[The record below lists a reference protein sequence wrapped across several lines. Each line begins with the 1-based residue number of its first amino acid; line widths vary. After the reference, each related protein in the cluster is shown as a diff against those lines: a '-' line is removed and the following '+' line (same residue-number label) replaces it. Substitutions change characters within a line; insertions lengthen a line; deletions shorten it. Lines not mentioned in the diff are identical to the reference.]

1 MQRERHPGQKPSVER
16 ICREFSITR
25 DAYYK
30 NSKRYQR
37 RELLEEQVLDLVRP
51 KRRIQS
57 REGTR
62 KLYYGI
68 KKDLDRMELKVGRD
82 KLFDI
87 LRKHDMLV
95 KPRKKYVNTTN
106 SKHMFYAHNNLVKDF
121 IPTGKNQLWVTDITY
136 IRTLDGFL
144 FLALITDAYSRKIV
158 GYDISDSL
166 ELEGALRALRKALSR
181 LPAGHKL
188 IHHSDRGIQYC
199 SHAYISKLKSRGIR
213 VSMAAKGN
221 CYENAMAERMNGILK
236 QEYYLD
242 QNFKTKTIAKK
253 TCKEAVTIYNSL
265 RLHMSLG
272 YKTPNHVHDKAA

>member
-1 MQRERHPGQKPSVER
+1 MREQHTGRKIGIER
-16 ICREFSITR
+16 ICKEFSITR

-30 NSKRYQR
+30 HRRRYQR
-37 RELLEEQVLDLVRP
+37 RRLIEEQVLELVRP
-51 KRRIQS
+51 KRRVQS
-57 REGTR
+57 REGVR
-62 KLYYGI
+62 KLHIGL
-68 KKDLDRMELKVGRD
+68 KDDLHRMNLKVGRD

-87 LRKHDMLV
+87 LRTHDMLV
-95 KPRKKYVNTTN
+95 KPRKSYVNTTN
-106 SKHMFYAHNNLVKDF
+106 SRHRFHTYLNLIEGF
-121 IPTGKNQLWVTDITY
+121 TPTGKNQLWVSDITY
-136 IRTLDGFL
+136 IRTVKGFM

-181 LPAGHKL
+181 LPADHEL

-199 SHAYISKLKSRGIR
+199 SHAYVNKLRSRGVR

-221 CYENAMAERMNGILK
+221 CYENAMAERVNGILK

-242 QNFKTKTIAKK
+242 QTFRTKKMAIKA
-253 TCKEAVTIYNSL
+253 CRQAVKIYNDL

-272 YKTPNHVHDKAA
+272 YKTPNHVHNKAA